1 MCLSIPGIVR
11 EINYDG
17 QIKMGKVD
25 FSGIGKRVC
34 LQYLPDVKIGDYVLV
49 HVGFAISIVNE
60 EEAARTL
67 ELFRQMGEV
76 QEKLEGG
83 EAPSNI

>member
-1 MCLSIPGIVR
+1 MCLSIPGKVL

-25 FSGIGKRVC
+25 FAGIGKRVC
-34 LQYLPDVKIGDYVLV
+34 LQYLPDVKVGDYVLV
-49 HVGFAISIVNE
+49 HVGFAIAIVNE

-83 EAPSNI
+83 ELP

>member
-1 MCLSIPGIVR
+1 MCLSIPGKVL
-11 EINYDG
+11 EINFDG

-25 FSGIGKRVC
+25 FAGIGKRVC

-83 EAPSNI
+83 ELPSNI

>member
-1 MCLSIPGIVR
+1 MCLSIPGKVL

-25 FSGIGKRVC
+25 FAGIGKRVC
-34 LQYLPDVKIGDYVLV
+34 LQYLPDVKIGDFVLV
-49 HVGFAISIVNE
+49 HVGFAIAAVNE

-83 EAPSNI
+83 ELP

>member
-1 MCLSIPGIVR
+1 MCLSIPGKVL

-25 FSGIGKRVC
+25 FAGIGKRVC
-34 LQYLPDVKIGDYVLV
+34 LQYLPDVKVGDYVLV

-60 EEAARTL
+60 EEAAKTL

-83 EAPSNI
+83 ELPSNI

>member
-1 MCLSIPGIVR
+1 MCLSIPGKVF

-25 FSGIGKRVC
+25 FAGIGKKVC

-49 HVGFAISIVNE
+49 HAGFAISTINE
-60 EEAARTL
+60 EEAARTMD
-67 ELFRQMGEV
+67 LFRQMGEALD
-76 QEKLEGG
+76 KMEGG
-83 EAPSNI
+83 ELPSNI